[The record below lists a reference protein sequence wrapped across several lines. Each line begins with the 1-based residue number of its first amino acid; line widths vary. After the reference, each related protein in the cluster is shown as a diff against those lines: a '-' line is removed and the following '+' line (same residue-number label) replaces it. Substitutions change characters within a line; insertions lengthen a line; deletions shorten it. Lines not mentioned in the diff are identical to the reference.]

1 MDLTIH
7 TLETAPQGSKAMVE
21 KSLARYKFLPNL
33 HGVMAGSP
41 VMYEAYQ
48 SIGAIYGKATLSVL
62 ERQIVLQSIN
72 YENECHY
79 CLAAHSMIATMEKMP
94 KETLAALRAGVVLA
108 DPKLQT
114 LRAFAALMTRQR
126 GWVDDADVE
135 AFYAVGYTEENLLEI
150 IVAIA
155 YKVMSNYINHV
166 GETALDSAF
175 EKYAWKSAGEARSSA
190 ARTLPRTAPVAAGRD
205 HS

>member
-7 TLETAPQGSKAMVE
+7 TLETAPEGSKEMIE
-21 KSLARYKFLPNL
+21 KSLARYRFLPNL

-48 SIGAIYGKATLSVL
+48 AIGATYGKATLSVL

-72 YENECHY
+72 FENACHY
-79 CLAAHSMIATMEKMP
+79 CLAAHSMIATMENMP
-94 KETLAALRAGVVLA
+94 PPILAALRNGTPIA
-108 DPKLQT
+108 DRKLQT
-114 LRAFAALMTRQR
+114 LRQFAAQMTRQR
-126 GWVDDADVE
+126 GWVEDLDVQ
-135 AFYAVGYTEENLLEI
+135 AFYDAGYTEENLLEI

-166 GETALDSAF
+166 AATPLDAAF
-175 EKYAWKSAGEARSSA
+175 QPFAWKSAAA
-190 ARTLPRTAPVAAGRD
+190 ARASAQEAAT
-205 HS
+205 

>member
-7 TLETAPQGSKAMVE
+7 TLETAPQGSKEMIE

-48 SIGAIYGKATLSVL
+48 SVGAIYAKASLSVL

-94 KETLAALRAGVVLA
+94 VEILAALRSGAALA

-114 LRAFAALMTRQR
+114 LRSFAALMTRQR
-126 GWVDDADVE
+126 GWVDDTDVR
-135 AFYAVGYTEENLLEI
+135 AFFAAGYSEENLLEI

-166 GETALDSAF
+166 GETALDPAF
-175 EKYAWKSAGEARSSA
+175 EKFAWKSAEEARSSA
-190 ARTLPRTAPVAAGRD
+190 TRMLPRIAPAAE
-205 HS
+205 